1 MFGRSICVRW
11 DVYTVSYIMCEQKF
25 NEREDT
31 YNFIN
36 PSTNKNSTSLTAN
49 KTTFIFYYTTVH
61 LNDEW
66 KNCHMFCGTKCVKS
80 VSSVNKICK
89 TYGKYLPFPP
99 YFFFTWPGVNYSN
112 STNLQQLACQCMY
125 MYVSGH
131 NIWCSFY
138 ILVTNVQYIVTT
150 FDDPVIPEIY
160 LTFFFSRKIDHDSLT
175 LPSMVNYFLQEINC

>member
-11 DVYTVSYIMCEQKF
+11 DVYTVLYIMCEQKF

-125 MYVSGH
+125 MYVSGQ
-131 NIWCSFY
+131 NIVSIFWWRTVHCHDIWWSSHIRNIFN
-138 ILVTNVQYIVTT
+138 I
-150 FDDPVIPEIY
+150 
-160 LTFFFSRKIDHDSLT
+160 FFHEKLIMTVLH
-175 LPSMVNYFLQEINC
+175 PHQW